1 MEASMNTP
9 VRVLHTEADYRAAL
23 TEYERYFDDEPATG
37 SPEGD
42 RFELLGLVI
51 ARYEEERW
59 PIAEADPLAV
69 IRLVMEGRGYGQS
82 DLAALL
88 GSRSRA
94 SEILNGR
101 RALSLDQ
108 IRKLSR
114 EWRIPAAALIG
125 EPAAA

>member
-1 MEASMNTP
+1 MRNLFVCTA
-9 VRVLHTEADYRAAL
+9 VLTAAL
-23 TEYERYFDDEPATG
+23 FAAAPTLAQGQAKPAPG

-59 PIAEADPLAV
+59 PITEADPLAV
-69 IRLVMEGRGYGQS
+69 IQVVMEGRGYGQS